1 MWKNTFSN
9 YWNNQIFT
17 ILVSFYSIVFS
28 ANKQKN
34 EKKKKQTNLLW
45 KNSQVS
51 HVLEPQSF
59 AYASEEAA
67 KRHSSLTRSIRPVL
81 IHLPEFWSG
90 STRTEFHYRDC
101 FDSLPPLQQISC
113 SSKKE
118 INNPKFQNKPL
129 HLLLRYFHHPNQKHK
144 ELWSQLTR
152 GQNSIF

>member
-45 KNSQVS
+45 KNSQVL

-101 FDSLPPLQQISC
+101 FDSLPPLQQISAVQ
-113 SSKKE
+113 KKKST
-118 INNPKFQNKPL
+118 I
-129 HLLLRYFHHPNQKHK
+129 
-144 ELWSQLTR
+144 
-152 GQNSIF
+152 QNSKISPCICCSDIFIILIRNIKSYEAN

>member
-1 MWKNTFSN
+1 MLTSSNVKNTFSN

-45 KNSQVS
+45 KNSQVL

-59 AYASEEAA
+59 AYASEEAV

-101 FDSLPPLQQISC
+101 FDSLPPLQQISAVQ
-113 SSKKE
+113 KKKST
-118 INNPKFQNKPL
+118 I
-129 HLLLRYFHHPNQKHK
+129 
-144 ELWSQLTR
+144 
-152 GQNSIF
+152 QNSKISPCICCSDIFIILIGNIKSYEAN

>member
-101 FDSLPPLQQISC
+101 FDSLPPLQQISAVQ
-113 SSKKE
+113 KKKST
-118 INNPKFQNKPL
+118 I
-129 HLLLRYFHHPNQKHK
+129 
-144 ELWSQLTR
+144 
-152 GQNSIF
+152 QNSKINPCICCSDIFIILIGNIKSYEAN